1 MNAPAPIK
9 RIVAVGAGRMGRGIA
24 LAYALR
30 GQAVTLLDF
39 KPRQPADSARLE
51 AEIRQELRATLEQL
65 ADLGMFAAEQID
77 GYLACISVA
86 PLSEAAHVLGLADL
100 IYEGVPETRE
110 AKTDALGRIG
120 ELAQPDALIASTTS
134 TMLASDLAP
143 MLSHPE
149 RFLNAHWLN
158 PAFLIPLVE
167 ISAHPG
173 TSEQTLSRLQSNLES
188 IGKVPVVCGCHPG
201 FIVPRLQTLIMN
213 EAARMVEE
221 GVASAAD
228 IDKATR
234 YGLGF
239 RFASIGVLEFI
250 DYGGNDILYHAGQYL
265 SQNLDPE
272 RYAVPDIITRYMESG
287 RNGLR
292 SGQGFHE
299 YPADQ
304 QQAYRRDV
312 LARVLGMLDHI
323 GLAPARAE
331 NLAKETQE

>member
-1 MNAPAPIK
+1 MNASAP
-9 RIVAVGAGRMGRGIA
+9 IVAVGAGRMGRGIA

-30 GQAVTLLDF
+30 GHAVTLLDF
-39 KPRQPADSARLE
+39 KPRGAQDSARLE
-51 AEIRQELRATLEQL
+51 ADIRRELRATLEQL
-65 ADLGMFAAEQID
+65 AELGLFPAEQADSHLARIA
-77 GYLACISVA
+77 LAC
-86 PLSEAAHVLGLADL
+86 LDEAAGVLAGADL
-100 IYEGVPETRE
+100 VYEGVPETLE
-110 AKTDALGRIG
+110 AKRDALGRI
-120 ELAQPDALIASTTS
+120 ARHARPDALIASTTS

-143 MLSHPE
+143 MVSHPE

-173 TSEQTLSRLQSNLES
+173 TSQDALERLRGNLES
-188 IGKVPVVCGCHPG
+188 IGKVPVVCGSHPG

-213 EAARMVEE
+213 EAARMVDE

-250 DYGGNDILYHAGQYL
+250 DYGGNDILYHAGNYL
-265 SQNLDPE
+265 AQNLDPQ
-272 RYAVPDIITRYMESG
+272 RYAVPDIIARYMESG

-292 SGQGFHE
+292 SGQGFHD
-299 YPADQ
+299 YPAEQ
-304 QQAYRRDV
+304 EQAYRRDV
-312 LARVLGMLDHI
+312 LARVLGMLRHV
-323 GLAPARAE
+323 GLAPAGADH
-331 NLAKETQE
+331 LAKETQE

>member
-1 MNAPAPIK
+1 MNASAP
-9 RIVAVGAGRMGRGIA
+9 IVAVGAGRMGRGIA

-30 GQAVTLLDF
+30 GHAVTLLDF
-39 KPRQPADSARLE
+39 KPRGAQDSARLE
-51 AEIRQELRATLEQL
+51 ADIRRELRATLEQL
-65 ADLGMFAAEQID
+65 AELGLFPDEQAD
-77 GYLACISVA
+77 SHLARIA
-86 PLSEAAHVLGLADL
+86 LARLDEAAGVLAGADL
-100 IYEGVPETRE
+100 VYEGVPETLE
-110 AKTDALGRIG
+110 AKRDALGRI
-120 ELAQPDALIASTTS
+120 ARHARPDALIASTTS

-143 MLSHPE
+143 MVSHPE

-173 TSEQTLSRLQSNLES
+173 TSQDALEWLRGNLEC

-213 EAARMVEE
+213 EAARMVDE

-250 DYGGNDILYHAGQYL
+250 DYGGNDILYHAGNYL
-265 SQNLDPE
+265 AQNLDPQ
-272 RYAVPDIITRYMESG
+272 RYAVPDIIARYMESG

-292 SGQGFHE
+292 SGQGFHD
-299 YPADQ
+299 YPAEQ
-304 QQAYRRDV
+304 EQAYRRDV
-312 LARVLGMLDHI
+312 LARVLGMLRHV
-323 GLAPARAE
+323 GLAPAGADH
-331 NLAKETQE
+331 LAKETQE

>member
-1 MNAPAPIK
+1 MNAPAPITT
-9 RIVAVGAGRMGRGIA
+9 IVAVGAGRMGRGIA

-30 GQAVTLLDF
+30 GHAVTLLDF
-39 KPRQPADSARLE
+39 KQRNPADSARLE
-51 AEIRQELRATLEQL
+51 ADIQQELRATLEQL
-65 ADLGMFAAEQID
+65 AQLGLFPDHETPD
-77 GYLACISVA
+77 HLARVSVA
-86 PLSEAAHVLGLADL
+86 RLEQAPHVLASADL
-100 IYEGVPETRE
+100 VYEGVPETLD
-110 AKTDALGRIG
+110 AKRDALGRISRHVRP
-120 ELAQPDALIASTTS
+120 QTLIASTTS

-143 MLSHPE
+143 MVSHPE

-173 TSEQTLSRLQSNLES
+173 TSQETLERLRANLES

-213 EAARMVEE
+213 EAARMVDE

-250 DYGGNDILYHAGQYL
+250 DYGGNDILYHAGNYL
-265 SQNLDPE
+265 ARNLDPH
-272 RYAVPDIITRYMESG
+272 RYAVPEIIARHMESG

-292 SGQGFHE
+292 SGQGFHD
-299 YPADQ
+299 YPAEQ

-312 LARVLGMLDHI
+312 LARVLGMLRHV
-323 GLAPARAE
+323 GLAPSGADHT
-331 NLAKETQE
+331 AKETQE

>member
-77 GYLACISVA
+77 GYLACIGVA
-86 PLSEAAHVLGLADL
+86 PLSEAAQVLGLADL

-173 TSEQTLSRLQSNLES
+173 TSEQNTAARKSGETRRSSGPVRLSD
-188 IGKVPVVCGCHPG
+188 PG
-201 FIVPRLQTLIMN
+201 FQASSEDAETPTQGQGSRSSS
-213 EAARMVEE
+213 
-221 GVASAAD
+221 ASAQGSRRTKPGALW
-228 IDKATR
+228 AFCAA
-234 YGLGF
+234 L
-239 RFASIGVLEFI
+239 VLWI
-250 DYGGNDILYHAGQYL
+250 
-265 SQNLDPE
+265 SCW
-272 RYAVPDIITRYMESG
+272 M
-287 RNGLR
+287 
-292 SGQGFHE
+292 
-299 YPADQ
+299 
-304 QQAYRRDV
+304 
-312 LARVLGMLDHI
+312 
-323 GLAPARAE
+323 
-331 NLAKETQE
+331 